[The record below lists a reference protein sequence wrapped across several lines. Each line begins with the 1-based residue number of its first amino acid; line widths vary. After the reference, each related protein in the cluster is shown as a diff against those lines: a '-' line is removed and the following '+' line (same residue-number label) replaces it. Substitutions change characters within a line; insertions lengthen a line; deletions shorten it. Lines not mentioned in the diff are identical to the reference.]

1 MAVLYKIRPENRPPM
16 TGPGAAGAPRPGPG
30 EAWAQLS
37 EEIAAC
43 RRCPLHLSR
52 QQVVVFRGSV
62 TPQIVVI
69 GEAPGA
75 AEDRAGR
82 PFVGRA
88 GRILDAGLQEI
99 GIAPDRVGIL
109 NVLKCRPPLNRF
121 DPAAARA
128 CAPFLDRQLDLLRP
142 RRLVSLGAS
151 ALRALDPSAPP
162 ILQAAGEPRTV
173 LGRPLF
179 PMIHPAATL
188 RSRRYAERWTRDL
201 RRLGDWL
208 DRDPDRTAKT
218 ARPLPE
224 P

>member
-128 CAPFLDRQLDLLRP
+128 CAPFLDRQLDLLGP
-142 RRLVSLGAS
+142 RRLVTLAVP
-151 ALRALDPSAPP
+151 ALRALAPSAPP
-162 ILQAAGEPRTV
+162 ILQA
-173 LGRPLF
+173 
-179 PMIHPAATL
+179 
-188 RSRRYAERWTRDL
+188 
-201 RRLGDWL
+201 
-208 DRDPDRTAKT
+208 
-218 ARPLPE
+218 
-224 P
+224 